1 MFRKQPKIDIKPSE
15 KDKKL
20 VIIGWL
26 CVFINFVIVL
36 LFYFDLPETIP
47 IHFNFKGEPD
57 GYGNKSYI
65 WSLPI
70 LNLVLYLGLNL
81 VATKLKPWQYN
92 YPVTVTNENAPTLY
106 SMGIQM
112 IIWLNLGIAILFT
125 FLSLHTLLLAKGII
139 VPNLG
144 WVIPVLTAV
153 ITITPF
159 LYIIKMFKIPKS

>member
-1 MFRKQPKIDIKPSE
+1 MFRKQPKIDIKPSK

-20 VIIGWL
+20 IVIGWL
-26 CVFINFVIVL
+26 FISINFVLVL

-47 IHFNFKGEPD
+47 THFNFKGEPD

-70 LNLVLYLGLNL
+70 LNLVLYFGLNL

-92 YPVTVTNENAPTLY
+92 YPVTVTNENASKLY
-106 SMGIQM
+106 SMGIQL
-112 IIWLNLGIAILFT
+112 IIWLNLAIAILIT
-125 FLSLHTLLLAKGII
+125 FISLHTLLLAKGII
-139 VPNLG
+139 VPNLK
-144 WVIPVLTAV
+144 WVTPVLTAV

-159 LYIIKMFKIPKS
+159 LYIYKMFKVPK